1 MRITGDYTLEF
12 NNRRRIIFR
21 IDDDDDSA
29 FDIVLKL
36 SRSFTEPAI
45 VLYKSREIRLPVS
58 VCLDENKLIEAMREV
73 NPDRIEIGEG
83 RGNCD
88 KFYEISVP
96 DSDLVCSGPA
106 EYDFYAEII
115 SSGLS
120 FGI

>member
-21 IDDDDDSA
+21 IEEDDSVL
-29 FDIVLKL
+29 DIVLKL
-36 SRSFTEPAI
+36 SQLFNEPAI
-45 VLYKSREIRLPVS
+45 VLYKPREIRLPVS
-58 VCLDENKLIEAMREV
+58 ICMDEKKLLNAIQEV
-73 NPDRIEIGEG
+73 NPDKIEIGEG
-83 RGNCD
+83 RGNCE
-88 KFYEISVP
+88 KFYEISVV

-120 FGI
+120 FSI